1 MKYIV
6 TLNGNR
12 YEVEVEAVGEA
23 VAAQPTQAK
32 TEVSADGEKVVSPMP
47 GTILSV
53 NVSEGSQVKA
63 GDVLFILEAMKMENE
78 IVSPK
83 DGSVSQ
89 ILVSKG
95 STVETDTVL
104 AVIS

>member
-12 YEVEVEAVGEA
+12 YEVEVEAVGE
-23 VAAQPTQAK
+23 VASVQPTQAK
-32 TEVSADGEKVVSPMP
+32 TEVNADGEKVVSPMP

-53 NVSEGSQVKA
+53 NVSEGNQVKA

-83 DGSVSQ
+83 DGTVSQ

-95 STVETDTVL
+95 STVETDAVL